1 MSAKAS
7 QQAVFMREREW
18 RFLNWKTVM
27 RALVFLVSAGLLA
40 WFVNYLQHPNTL
52 PVNKIHALGTFNM
65 VNESMLRDVVA
76 KTVTGGYFTVNV
88 DEVKTAVEEIP
99 WVYQANVSRVWP
111 DTISINVTEQTALAH
126 WAMGGIVNQQGM
138 IFKPVEIN
146 KTLKLPIFDAPI
158 GMERNMTEF
167 YLWAK
172 TIVDPLGL
180 TITELHMD
188 SRRAYRLTLDN
199 GIVVLLGRENMQDR
213 LKRFV
218 RVYNK
223 VLSARAGDIERID
236 TRYSN
241 GLAVGWNKN
250 IQK

>member
-7 QQAVFMREREW
+7 QQAVFMRERTW
-18 RFLNWKTVM
+18 SFVNWQTLIRVV
-27 RALVFLVSAGLLA
+27 VFFTSAGLLG
-40 WFVNYLQHPNTL
+40 WFVNFLQKPETL
-52 PVNKIHALGTFNM
+52 PVNKIHAVGAFNM
-65 VNESMLRDVVA
+65 VNEAMLREVVA

-88 DEVKTAVEEIP
+88 DEVKKAVEEIP

-111 DTISINVTEQTALAH
+111 DTVSINVTEQIALAQ
-126 WAMGGIVNQQGM
+126 WAMGGIVNPQGTL
-138 IFKPVEIN
+138 FKPTEIN
-146 KTLKLPIFDAPI
+146 KSLTLPVFDAPL

-167 YLWAK
+167 YFMAK
-172 TIVDPLGL
+172 AIIEPLGL
-180 TITELHMD
+180 TITQLHMD
-188 SRRAYRLTLDN
+188 GRRAYRLTLSN

-213 LKRFV
+213 LNRFA
-218 RVYNK
+218 RVYHK
-223 VLSARAGDIERID
+223 VLAARAADIERID

>member
-7 QQAVFMREREW
+7 QQAVFLREREW
-18 RFLNWKTVM
+18 PFINLKLLLRIALFL
-27 RALVFLVSAGLLA
+27 ASAGLLA
-40 WFVNYLQHPNTL
+40 GFVSYLQNPNTL
-52 PVNKIHALGTFNM
+52 PVNKIHALGTFNN
-65 VNESMLRDVVA
+65 VNESMLREVVA

-88 DEVKTAVEEIP
+88 DEVKRAVEAIP
-99 WVYQANVSRVWP
+99 WVYQANASRVWP

-126 WAMGGIVNQQGM
+126 WAMGGIVNQQGTL
-138 IFKPVEIN
+138 FKPETDS
-146 KTLKLPIFDAPI
+146 KTLALPVFDGPL

-167 YLWAK
+167 YLMAR
-172 TIVDPLGL
+172 TVIEPLGL
-180 TITELHMD
+180 TISELHMD
-188 SRRAYRLTLDN
+188 NRRAYRLTLNN
-199 GIVVLLGRENMQDR
+199 GIVVLLGRENMTER
-213 LKRFV
+213 LQRFA

-223 VLSARAGDIERID
+223 VLVARADDIERID